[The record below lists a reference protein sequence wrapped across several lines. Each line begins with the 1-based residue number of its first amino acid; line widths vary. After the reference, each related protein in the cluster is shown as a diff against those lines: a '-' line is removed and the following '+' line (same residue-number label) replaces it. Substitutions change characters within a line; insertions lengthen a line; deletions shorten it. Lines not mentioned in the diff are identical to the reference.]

1 MYAIKKKKTTK
12 YNQMPIKYQQN
23 IFFRPT
29 KKSSL
34 QVSVNVTSSR
44 HCDFYA
50 VHGFVAFYRKTIHDF
65 DRIRRPCTS
74 YIFCELPL
82 DNLFV
87 SLCSN
92 VRFNDVRYIRELVS
106 SWFTVTII
114 RDNFILVDPLFGEA
128 IISKK
133 K

>member
-1 MYAIKKKKTTK
+1 MYAIKKNNEIQPDADK
-12 YNQMPIKYQQN
+12 ISAEH
-23 IFFRPT
+23 FFRPT

-92 VRFNDVRYIRELVS
+92 VRFNDVRYI
-106 SWFTVTII
+106 
-114 RDNFILVDPLFGEA
+114 
-128 IISKK
+128 
-133 K
+133 